1 MCVCQVNNNNTV
13 SLLHYYN
20 KGKHPSLLLSSN
32 PTVGFTNIKTSYTN
46 GVATCSFTR
55 ERKLSNIANYFDLN
69 KSYYILTALG
79 PIRSNGIGFHSFYQ
93 SSSSM
98 FKL

>member
-1 MCVCQVNNNNTV
+1 MCVCQVNNDNTV

-20 KGKHPSLLLSSN
+20 NGKSPSLLLSTN

-55 ERKLSNIANYFDLN
+55 EVKLSNITNYFDLN
-69 KSYYILTALG
+69 KSFYILTAYG
-79 PIRSNGIGFHSFYQ
+79 PIRSSRIGFHRFYQ
-93 SSSSM
+93 SSSSV
-98 FKL
+98 LS